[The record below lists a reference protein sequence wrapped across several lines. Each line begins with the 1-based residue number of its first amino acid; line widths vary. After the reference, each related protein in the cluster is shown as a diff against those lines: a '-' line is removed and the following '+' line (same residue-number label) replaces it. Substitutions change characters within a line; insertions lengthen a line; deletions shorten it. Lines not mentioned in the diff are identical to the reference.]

1 MTIILRLEPQEE
13 AKLIAA
19 AQAKGVSADMLL
31 RLALDTILGGASAIP
46 DNASA
51 KPGTGTALVAAMEA
65 SPYREVSLEPDRMRL
80 PIRDI
85 VF

>member
-19 AQAKGVSADMLL
+19 AQAKGVSADMLR
-31 RLALDTILGGASAIP
+31 RLALHTILGGASAIP
-46 DNASA
+46 DNAPA
-51 KPGTGTALVAAMEA
+51 KPGTGAALVAAMEA